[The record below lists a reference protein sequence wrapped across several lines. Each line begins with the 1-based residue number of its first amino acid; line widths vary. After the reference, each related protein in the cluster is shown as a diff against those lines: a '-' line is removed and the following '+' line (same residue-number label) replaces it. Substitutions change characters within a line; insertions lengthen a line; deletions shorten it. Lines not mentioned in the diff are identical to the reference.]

1 MAWLASLGH
10 TVVGIEL
17 AESALVQFFHEQKI
31 EYNISQ
37 IDEFKVFKVK
47 QQNTRFFQGKSNLIF
62 QMKEQRRKNNT
73 LQWGFFQIHE
83 VNLIFNLGQI

>member
-1 MAWLASLGH
+1 LTPQREKQRFLFPLCGKAVDMAWLASLGH

-37 IDEFKVFKVK
+37 IDEFKVYKVK
-47 QQNTRFFQGKSNLIF
+47 QQNCL
-62 QMKEQRRKNNT
+62 
-73 LQWGFFQIHE
+73 GFFIGKK
-83 VNLIFNLGQI
+83 F